1 MSSRLVGVSIG
12 HSGLSLTSSFGSRWY
27 LSDNRFI
34 EIMSMVEVAGAAPA
48 AVIETEAKVSAVHI
62 DGLVSWVIYA
72 ICFSGLCWV

>member
-1 MSSRLVGVSIG
+1 
-12 HSGLSLTSSFGSRWY
+12 
-27 LSDNRFI
+27 
-34 EIMSMVEVAGAAPA
+34 MSMVEVAGAAPA